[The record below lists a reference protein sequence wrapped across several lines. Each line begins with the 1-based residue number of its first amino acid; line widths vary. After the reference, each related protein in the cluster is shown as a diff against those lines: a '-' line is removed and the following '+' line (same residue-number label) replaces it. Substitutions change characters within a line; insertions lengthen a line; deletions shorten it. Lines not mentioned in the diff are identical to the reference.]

1 MSQRKSLNSKM
12 EKQPMKHYIGLDV
25 SMKETSIC
33 IVNEKGKVVYE
44 GKEKTDPSLLTHHL
58 KNKNL
63 KIEKI
68 AMESGSLSHYLI
80 SEMQK
85 LGLSVTCVDA
95 RQMSKVL
102 SVKVNKTDRNDA
114 RGIAEALRSGYYR
127 EVALKSQKNVETS
140 TVLGSRR
147 MLVQQKVSL
156 KNGIRGFLKTYGI
169 CVPVKGKRCFLQKVR
184 DVLEEQPSYIQK
196 SVEALLTSFEKLDSE
211 IIGLE
216 KMIKELAK
224 DDEDVKLLITIPGVG
239 IITALSFKVAI
250 DDPSRFQDSRNVGA
264 YLGMTPKQY
273 SSGETHR
280 QGGISKCG
288 NPAVRSLLVEA
299 GTVMLTRTKVWCKP
313 KAWAFKL
320 ARKKGTKKAAV
331 ALGRKLGVI
340 MHRMLVTR
348 EKFRLGDPEEEQGK
362 KAA

>member
-1 MSQRKSLNSKM
+1 
-12 EKQPMKHYIGLDV
+12 MKHYIGLDV

-33 IVNEKGKVVYE
+33 IVNEQGKVIYE
-44 GKEKTDPSLLTHHL
+44 GREKTDPTLLIQHIQ
-58 KNKNL
+58 KKNL
-63 KIEKI
+63 KIDKI

-85 LGLSVTCVDA
+85 LGLSVICMDA

-102 SVKVNKTDRNDA
+102 SVKINKTDCNDA
-114 RGIAEALRSGYYR
+114 RGIAEALRCGYYR
-127 EVALKSQKNVETS
+127 EVTLKSQKNVETN

-147 MLVQQKVSL
+147 MLVQQKVGL
-156 KNGIRGFLKTYGI
+156 KNGIRGFLKTYGVCI
-169 CVPVKGKRCFLQKVR
+169 PVKGGKCFLQKVR
-184 DVLEEQPSYIQK
+184 DVLMDYPPYVQK
-196 SVEALLTSFEKLDSE
+196 SVEALLTSYEKLASE
-211 IIGLE
+211 ISTLD
-216 KMIKELAK
+216 KMIKELAE
-224 DDEDVKLLITIPGVG
+224 DDEDVKLLTTVPGVG
-239 IITALSFKVAI
+239 LITALSFKVAI
-250 DDPSRFQDSRNVGA
+250 DDPNRFKDSRQVGA
-264 YLGMTPKQY
+264 YLGLTPKQY
-273 SSGETHR
+273 SSGEVSR

-288 NPAVRSLLVEA
+288 NAAVRSLLVEA
-299 GTVMLTRTKVWCKP
+299 GTVMLTRTKAWCKP

-348 EKFRLGDPEEEQGK
+348 EKFRFGDPEEKKEK

>member
-1 MSQRKSLNSKM
+1 M
-12 EKQPMKHYIGLDV
+12 EKQPVKHYIGLDV

-33 IVNEKGKVVYE
+33 IVNEKGKVIYE
-44 GKEKTDPSLLTHHL
+44 GKEKTDPSLLTNHIQ
-58 KNKNL
+58 KKNL
-63 KIEKI
+63 MIDKI

-80 SEMQK
+80 TEMKK
-85 LGLSVTCVDA
+85 LGLLVTCVDA

-102 SVKVNKTDRNDA
+102 SIKINKTDRNDA
-114 RGIAEALRSGYYR
+114 RGIAEALRCGYYR
-127 EVALKSQKNVETS
+127 EVALKSQKNVETN

-169 CVPVKGKRCFLQKVR
+169 SVSVKGKRNFIQKVR
-184 DVLEEQPSYIQK
+184 EVLEEQPAYIQK
-196 SVEALLTSFEKLDSE
+196 SIEALLISFEKLDHA
-211 IIGLE
+211 ITDLE

-224 DDEDVKLLITIPGVG
+224 EDEDVKLLITVPGVG
-239 IITALSFKVAI
+239 ILTALSFKVAI
-250 DDPSRFQDSRNVGA
+250 DDPSRFKDSRQVGA

-273 SSGETHR
+273 SSGEMHR

-288 NPAVRSLLVEA
+288 NSAVRSLLVES
-299 GTVMLTRTKVWCKP
+299 GVVMLTRTKVWCKP

-320 ARKKGTKKAAV
+320 ARKKGTKKASV
-331 ALGRKLGVI
+331 ALGRKLAVI

-348 EKFRLGDPEEEQGK
+348 EKFHLGDQEERQEK